1 MSKPSAVKQVAKQ
14 SQMIVKMLAKV
25 KAIKA
30 ITRGIP
36 IIGALLGPVFAAIE
50 SAEVLQNPNVSDEQ
64 KRQEITNIISGLM
77 VGTVAAVFGALAGA
91 IILSPIP
98 FVGSLVGGQ

>member
-1 MSKPSAVKQVAKQ
+1 
-14 SQMIVKMLAKV
+14 MLY
-25 KAIKA
+25 
-30 ITRGIP
+30 
-36 IIGALLGPVFAAIE
+36 FAAIE

-98 FVGSLVGGQ
+98 FVGSLVGGAIGGAVAYICLLYTSDAADE